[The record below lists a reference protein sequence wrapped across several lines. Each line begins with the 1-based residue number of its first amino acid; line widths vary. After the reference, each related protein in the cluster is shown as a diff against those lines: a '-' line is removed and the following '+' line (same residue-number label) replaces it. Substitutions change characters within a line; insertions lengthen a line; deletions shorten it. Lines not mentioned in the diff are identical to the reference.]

1 LKSNRRGFTMIE
13 FIVYMGGLG
22 LVSLLVSTV
31 IMATQNIL
39 METRRSLNVEE
50 LHAQILLSL
59 TNPISCYNTFD
70 GLMRVA
76 GPTTIPNIINS
87 TGTILYSSGG
97 GPYMQ
102 NVSIVS
108 IQSNNYI
115 GNPAAAAPAPYT
127 GTFDLT
133 IVYQVPVDGG
143 GFQNRT
149 RVITVRTELGAVGTR
164 LVASTATSTNRCTS
178 GTATG
183 FGYDPN
189 RYVQRD
195 RMDNVAKQGD
205 LTIQGQLNVLAW
217 VGNPPGV
224 PTQSGSIRAYGGLY
238 TISDRRFKKDIEPLN
253 PPFND
258 SFNLIQ
264 GKEFVWKK
272 NGNKDYGFIAQDVE
286 KVFPDLVTQR
296 KDDSLKTVN
305 YLAFIP
311 LMHESYK
318 RMDVEYEQLEKRLRV
333 LERNHRKN
341 IK

>member
-1 LKSNRRGFTMIE
+1 MIE

-50 LHAQILLSL
+50 LHSQILLSL
-59 TNPISCYNTFD
+59 TNPMSCYNTFD
-70 GLMRVA
+70 GLMRA
-76 GPTTIPNIINS
+76 AAPTTIPNIINFA
-87 TGTILYSSGG
+87 GTVLYSSGG

-102 NVSIVS
+102 DVSILS
-108 IQSNNYI
+108 IQTNNYQS
-115 GNPAAAAPAPYT
+115 NPGAGAPAPYT
-127 GTFDLT
+127 GTFDLI
-133 IVYQVPVDGG
+133 IVYRVPIAGG
-143 GFQNRT
+143 GIQNRT
-149 RVITVRTELGAVGTR
+149 RVITVRTELGPVGTR
-164 LVASTATSTNRCTS
+164 LVAAAPASTNRCTS

-195 RMDNVAKQGD
+195 RMDNVAKQGN
-205 LTIQGQLNVLAW
+205 LTIQGQLNVLTW
-217 VGNPPGV
+217 IGNPPGI

-238 TISDRRFKKDIEPLN
+238 TISDKRFKKDIEPVN
-253 PPFND
+253 PTLTD

-264 GKEFVWKK
+264 GKEFIWKK

-318 RMDVEYEQLEKRLRV
+318 RMDAEYEQLDKRLRV
-333 LERNHRKN
+333 LEQNHRRK
-341 IK
+341 KK